1 MEIKK
6 DIFTT
11 LETVKREIKKNKQ
24 TEKEI
29 SKIIKKP
36 FNKIKTTISCIMGLT
51 IFMLIVAYILM
62 ILLVSGWGEGRQWAT
77 DLIKETARSTINTG
91 LHVIDILLG
100 VYIGREIGKA
110 EIQNKDEEV

>member
-29 SKIIKKP
+29 SRIIKKP
-36 FNKIKTTISCIMGLT
+36 FNKIQTTLRCIMGLT

-62 ILLVSGWGEGRQWAT
+62 ILLTSGWGEGRQWAT
-77 DLIKETARSTINTG
+77 DLVKETTRSTINTG

-100 VYIGREIGKA
+100 VFIGREIGKA
-110 EIQNKDEEV
+110 EAQNKDEEV